1 MRFGSKRTEKFEISK
16 FSVRFE
22 SFGFFCAL
30 LAKAHSARGDHCVN
44 RKHHPAE
51 RCDLRFGSKRTENF
65 SKRTEKFEITR
76 GAAESREQGWF
87 RQIF

>member
-1 MRFGSKRTEKFEISK
+1 MKYTSLNSIKS
-16 FSVRFE
+16 
-22 SFGFFCAL
+22 L
-30 LAKAHSARGDHCVN
+30 LCYSWNNPGMCVLVGGGRAVN

-76 GAAESREQGWF
+76 GLH
-87 RQIF
+87 